1 MKHAFIALGSNLA
14 EPIVQV
20 NKAFAALSQIPQTRV
35 IKQSSLYRT
44 APIDCPQLS
53 GETVPDFINAVAE
66 VETTLSPEALL
77 DALHAIENTAG
88 RLRPYVNAPRVLD
101 CDLLLYE
108 NVVQNTAK
116 LTLPH
121 PRMHLRGFVLLPLFE
136 IAPQLILPNH
146 GKIAT
151 LMTPSLLTGIQKIEN
166 CTHEHL

>member
-1 MKHAFIALGSNLA
+1 MTRAFIALGSNLA
-14 EPIVQV
+14 EPIEQV
-20 NKAFAALSQIPQTRV
+20 NNAFAALEKIPQTRV
-35 IKQSSLYRT
+35 IKQSSLYKT
-44 APIDCPQLS
+44 APIDCPQVS
-53 GETVPDFINAVAE
+53 DEIVPDFINAVAE

-77 DALHAIENTAG
+77 DAIHAIENAAG
-88 RLRPYVNAPRVLD
+88 RLRPYINAPRVLD

-108 NVVQNTAK
+108 NVVQNTNK

-166 CTHEHL
+166 CTT